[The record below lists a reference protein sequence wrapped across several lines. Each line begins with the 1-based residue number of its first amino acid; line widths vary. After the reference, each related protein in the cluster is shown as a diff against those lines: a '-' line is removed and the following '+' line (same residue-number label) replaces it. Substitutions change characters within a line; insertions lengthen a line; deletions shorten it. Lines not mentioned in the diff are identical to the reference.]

1 MKKISYVLEGLSTE
15 GSVGDGSGACPLC
28 LYVHGAYPSWRLC
41 VSLQLSMHGSVAV
54 AYVSLVQLYTELCIS
69 NVNVYRG
76 VKYCMRKWALKQ
88 IRVVKIW
95 RISDVVCK
103 P

>member
-1 MKKISYVLEGLSTE
+1 MGL
-15 GSVGDGSGACPLC
+15 GHVPCACMSMGPILLGVCVYPCSSLC
-28 LYVHGAYPSWRLC
+28 MALLLFAYI
-41 VSLQLSMHGSVAV
+41 
-54 AYVSLVQLYTELCIS
+54 SLVQLYTELCIS